1 MITDLRRLANN
12 IETMLSDARP
22 NSTATRFESDLEDLA
37 AAFVDKFGLKF
48 NKEKPNLSSPL
59 LRWLDFRQRHVDPY
73 PRPVV
78 LSDKFPVANLPD
90 ETQKGLQQLIERF
103 EQGADVNPYQG
114 RGLIRKNDTSGEA
127 KHARTDLLFADWGI
141 LHFHL
146 TTKPIRP
153 GRFFSEPDDY
163 LAFCL
168 VGGNGVAFLDVLPHP
183 EKLGF
188 ANVDLFDTM
197 ARNWP
202 EFMDKFKIRGQL
214 LQSGAPLT
222 TVQVSEFREAGV
234 GAFYNFNGTLFRSP
248 GGGVTSASTP
258 RRLTLAC
265 DQISALVRTLA
276 TLVDDPVGQFRT
288 HSAVTAVANPE
299 FRLGIGSS
307 GLCVVEAISK
317 TDFLLPKA
325 ASNTELSWMQRLNNE
340 FAPPWAA
347 EALCPPAD
355 LQGNA

>member
-1 MITDLRRLANN
+1 M
-12 IETMLSDARP
+12 
-22 NSTATRFESDLEDLA
+22 TRFESDLEDLA

-48 NKEKPNLSSPL
+48 KQEKPNLSSPL
-59 LRWLDFRQRHVDPY
+59 LRWLDFRQRYVDPY
-73 PRPVV
+73 PRPVAF
-78 LSDKFPVANLPD
+78 SDKFPVANLPD
-90 ETQKGLQQLIERF
+90 ETRKGLQQLIERF

-114 RGLIRKNDTSGEA
+114 RGLIRHHDTSGEA

-146 TTKPIRP
+146 TTKPIRS

-168 VGGNGVAFLDVLPHP
+168 VGGNVVAFLDVLRHP
-183 EKLGF
+183 EKVGF
-188 ANVDLFDTM
+188 ANLDLFDTM
-197 ARNWP
+197 ARGWP
-202 EFMDKFKIRGQL
+202 DFMDQFKIRGQL
-214 LQSGAPLT
+214 LQSGEPLT
-222 TVQVSEFREAGV
+222 TTQVSEFREAGV
-234 GAFYNFNGTLFRSP
+234 GVFYNFDGSVYGSP

-265 DQISALVRTLA
+265 DQISAWVRALA
-276 TLVDDPVGQFRT
+276 TLVDDPAGQFRT
-288 HSAVTAVANPE
+288 HSTVAAVANPE

-307 GLCVVEAISK
+307 GLCVVETISK
-317 TDFLLPKA
+317 TDFLLPHGA
-325 ASNTELSWMQRLNNE
+325 PNTELSWMQRLNNE

-347 EALCPPAD
+347 EALCPAAD